1 MCSYTSEEK
10 ETTEITCRTF
20 HLKFV
25 CFYFKVMGTE
35 LHFSK
40 DDLDLFSGNFEKI
53 KNICLAERK
62 KKGFPSDKFKMK
74 RKLPPKH

>member
-1 MCSYTSEEK
+1 MSSYTSEEK

-53 KNICLAERK
+53 KNMCLAERK
-62 KKGFPSDKFKMK
+62 KKVSPVTNLK
-74 RKLPPKH
+74 